1 VNAQPVGFGSPLH
14 LGSNHV
20 CVLRKSKDGI
30 KRFAPFVVSGSSL
43 VVAHM
48 MATGG
53 LHGR

>member
-1 VNAQPVGFGSPLH
+1 MACSLMSLDPKPLI
-14 LGSNHV
+14 LNKS
-20 CVLRKSKDGI
+20 LRLASS
-30 KRFAPFVVSGSSL
+30 AVSGSSL